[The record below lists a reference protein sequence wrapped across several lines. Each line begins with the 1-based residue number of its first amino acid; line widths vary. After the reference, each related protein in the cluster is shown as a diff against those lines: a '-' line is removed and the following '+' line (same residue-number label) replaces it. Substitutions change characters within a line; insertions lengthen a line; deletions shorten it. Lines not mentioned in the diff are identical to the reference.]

1 MARLT
6 LPKLERHLYAA
17 ADILRGKMDASEF
30 KDFIFGMLFLKRCS
44 DVFDA
49 EREKF
54 LQTEVAAALKFGE
67 LGEKAE
73 KDAEEE
79 ARNPKNYSGFFV
91 PERAR
96 WSYLLFELHTNVGDG
111 LNKAKDALEEEN
123 LSMLDGVLQHID
135 FCKKVGKSPL
145 PDIKLRKLITH
156 FNKYRLRNEDFEH
169 EDLLGSA
176 YEFLIKMFA
185 DSAGK
190 KGGEF
195 YTPREVVRLMVR
207 LVKPQPG
214 HRVYDPACGSGGMLI
229 YSRKYVEEHGGDL
242 ENLSLYGQDTG
253 GSAWVMGKMNVILHG
268 IEKKAFLENADVL
281 THPAHLDNKGQ
292 RIYFDRVL
300 ANPPFSMNYERE
312 GMQFPERFHYGFC
325 KETGKRADLMFF
337 QHMLFSLAHGG
348 IMATVMPHGVLFRGG
363 EEGKI
368 RRKLIENDHIEA
380 IVSLPPQLFYNTGI
394 PACIIVARPKEE
406 KPPERVGKIL
416 FINAD
421 REFESG
427 RAQNYLR
434 AEHIEKVVATFDKFE
449 AIPGYSAVVPLDV
462 IKSPANDCSL
472 NIRRY
477 ADNSPPPEPHDVR
490 AHLHGGVPKGE
501 VDALAPLF
509 AEHGFDATH
518 LFVPRSSRGNEAQ
531 TSDSKM
537 NEPPH
542 VGCYEY
548 LDFAPAIEAPPDLRV
563 TIEADSGVKAKEQA
577 LLEALAAWWKH
588 ALPRLAGLPTTR
600 DPMIIRA
607 EFLKSFDNALLP
619 ANLLDRFQRAGA
631 LVTWWEE
638 QSDELKTI
646 SARGFDELVDGWI
659 DTIRDIIEDA
669 ESKKEDRDA
678 IREHKLVRRLLLEY
692 LREVEDAAAE
702 VARLEEEKAAFER
715 GPEDEAGDEGDE
727 AEERNYAKELK
738 DELKELKNSIAG
750 QLDRIKT
757 LKTGRKEKE
766 SIAAVEPAG
775 KDGAALRAE
784 LAKLD
789 AEIAP
794 VLAEMIAI
802 KAKLAP
808 YEEICAKL
816 TDARK
821 KLRALEEALLER
833 LESARTML
841 TADQTRELVLDLA
854 REALVRVLC
863 ADVTDHKQQVV
874 AAVENLWDK
883 YRVSLTE
890 RGRTRTEVGGRL
902 DGMLKELGYV

>member
-1 MARLT
+1 MRPSAN
-6 LPKLERHLYAA
+6 
-17 ADILRGKMDASEF
+17 GSN
-30 KDFIFGMLFLKRCS
+30 KR
-44 DVFDA
+44 
-49 EREKF
+49 K
-54 LQTEVAAALKFGE
+54 TEAALQFGD
-67 LGEKAE
+67 LREKAE
-73 KDAEEE
+73 KDADEE
-79 ARNPKNYSGFFV
+79 AENPKNYSGFFV
-91 PERAR
+91 PKLSR
-96 WSYLLFELHTNVGDG
+96 WSYLLNEVHVNVGDG
-111 LNKAKDALEEEN
+111 LNIAKDQLEEAN

-253 GSAWVMGKMNVILHG
+253 GSAWVMGKMNMILHG

-292 RIYFDRVL
+292 RIYFDRIL
-300 ANPPFSMNYERE
+300 ANPPFSMNYERD

-337 QHMLFSLAHGG
+337 QHMLFSLTHGG
-348 IMATVMPHGVLFRGG
+348 TMATVMPHGVLFRGG

-368 RRKLIENDHIEA
+368 RRKLIDNDHIEA

-394 PACIIVARPKEE
+394 PACVVVARPKEE

-421 REFESG
+421 REFEPG

-462 IKSPANDCSL
+462 IKSLANDYSL

-490 AHLHGGVPKGE
+490 AHLHGGVPKAE
-501 VDALAPLF
+501 VDDLAPLF
-509 AEHGFDATH
+509 AEHGFDPSH
-518 LFVPRSSRGNEAQ
+518 LFAKRDE
-531 TSDSKM
+531 T
-537 NEPPH
+537 
-542 VGCYEY
+542 Y
-548 LDFAPAIEAPPDLRV
+548 LDFAAAVKTRPDLRAAIEADP
-563 TIEADSGVKAKEQA
+563 GVKAKEQA
-577 LLEALAAWWKH
+577 LLDALGAWWKE
-588 ALPRLAGLPTTR
+588 AVPRLAKLPSTR
-600 DPMIIRA
+600 DSMIIRA
-607 EFLKSFDNALLP
+607 EFLKSFDAALQP

-638 QSDELKTI
+638 QSDEFKTI

-678 IREHKLVRRLLLEY
+678 IREHKLVRRMLPDY

-715 GPEDEAGDEGDE
+715 GPDDGSAGEGEGEDGE
-727 AEERNYAKELK
+727 AEEHNYAKELK
-738 DELKELKNSIAG
+738 DELKESRNSIAG
-750 QLDRIKT
+750 QLDRTKA
-757 LKTGRKEKE
+757 LKAGKKEKE
-766 SIAAVEPAG
+766 SIAAAELAG
-775 KDGAALRAE
+775 KDATALRAE
-784 LAKLD
+784 LAKLET
-789 AEIAP
+789 EIAP
-794 VLAEMIAI
+794 VLAEMNDI
-802 KAKLAP
+802 KNKLAP
-808 YEEICAKL
+808 YEEICDKL
-816 TDARK
+816 SDARK
-821 KLRALEEALLER
+821 KLRTLEEALLER
-833 LESARTML
+833 LESARGML
-841 TADQTRELVLDLA
+841 SADQVRELVLDLSH
-854 REALVRVLC
+854 EALVRVLS
-863 ADVTDHKQQVV
+863 AGVTAHRQQVI

-883 YRVSLTE
+883 YRVSLTVRE
-890 RGRTRTEVGGRL
+890 QTRSDVSDEL
-902 DGMLKELGYV
+902 NEMLKELGYAG

>member
-1 MARLT
+1 M
-6 LPKLERHLYAA
+6 K
-17 ADILRGKMDASEF
+17 
-30 KDFIFGMLFLKRCS
+30 
-44 DVFDA
+44 
-49 EREKF
+49 
-54 LQTEVAAALKFGE
+54 
-67 LGEKAE
+67 
-73 KDAEEE
+73 
-79 ARNPKNYSGFFV
+79 
-91 PERAR
+91 
-96 WSYLLFELHTNVGDG
+96 
-111 LNKAKDALEEEN
+111 
-123 LSMLDGVLQHID
+123 
-135 FCKKVGKSPL
+135 
-145 PDIKLRKLITH
+145 
-156 FNKYRLRNEDFEH
+156 
-169 EDLLGSA
+169 
-176 YEFLIKMFA
+176 
-185 DSAGK
+185 
-190 KGGEF
+190 
-195 YTPREVVRLMVR
+195 
-207 LVKPQPG
+207 
-214 HRVYDPACGSGGMLI
+214 
-229 YSRKYVEEHGGDL
+229 
-242 ENLSLYGQDTG
+242 
-253 GSAWVMGKMNVILHG
+253 
-268 IEKKAFLENADVL
+268 NADVL

-337 QHMLFSLAHGG
+337 QHMLFSLTHGG

-421 REFESG
+421 REFEPG

-434 AEHIEKVVATFDKFE
+434 AEHIEKVVASFDKFE

-462 IKSPANDCSL
+462 IKSPANDYSL

-490 AHLHGGVPKGE
+490 AHLHGGVPKAE

-509 AEHGFDATH
+509 TEHGIEATH
-518 LFVPRSSRGNEAQ
+518 LFVPRSSRGNDAQ
-531 TSDSKM
+531 TSDLKM

-548 LDFAPAIEAPPDLRV
+548 LDFAPPLKVRADLRAAIEADP
-563 TIEADSGVKAKEQA
+563 GVKAKEQA
-577 LLEALAAWWKH
+577 LLDALAAWWET
-588 ALPRLAGLPTTR
+588 AVPRLANLPSAR

-607 EFLKSFDNALLP
+607 EFLKAFDDALKP
-619 ANLLDRFQRAGA
+619 ADLLDRFQRAGA

-638 QSDELKTI
+638 QSDEFKTVA
-646 SARGFDELVDGWI
+646 ARGFDELMDGWI

-678 IREHKLVRRLLLEY
+678 IREHKLVRRLLPEY

-715 GPEDEAGDEGDE
+715 GPEDDGGDGEEGDE

-738 DELKELKNSIAG
+738 DELKELKNSIAR

-757 LKTGRKEKE
+757 LKAGRKEKE
-766 SIAAVEPAG
+766 SIAAAEHAG
-775 KDGAALRAE
+775 KDATSLRAE
-784 LAKLD
+784 FAKLET
-789 AEIAP
+789 EIAP
-794 VLAEMIAI
+794 VLAEMNEI

-808 YEEICAKL
+808 YEETCDKL
-816 TDARK
+816 TNARK
-821 KLRALEEALLER
+821 KLRELEEALLER
-833 LESARTML
+833 LDSARAGL
-841 TADQTRELVLDLA
+841 TAAQTCDLVLDLA
-854 REALVRVLC
+854 REALVRVLS
-863 ADVTDHKQQVV
+863 AGVTAHRQQVI

-883 YRVSLTE
+883 YRVSLTAGE
-890 RGRTRTEVGGRL
+890 KARSDEQPPGWNVEGAWLCLTCLVSRL
-902 DGMLKELGYV
+902 QPVRVVWAR

>member
-49 EREKF
+49 EFEKF
-54 LQTEVAAALKFGE
+54 LQTEVAGALKLGE
-67 LGEKAE
+67 LREKAE
-73 KDAEEE
+73 KDAEQE

-96 WSYLLFELHTNVGDG
+96 WNYLLFELHTNVGDG

-123 LSMLDGVLQHID
+123 LSTLEGVLQHID

-253 GSAWVMGKMNVILHG
+253 GSAWVMGKMNMILHG
-268 IEKKAFLENADVL
+268 IERKAFLENADVL

-337 QHMLFSLAHGG
+337 QHMLFSLTHGG

-363 EEGKI
+363 EEGRI
-368 RRKLIENDHIEA
+368 RRKLIDNDHIEA

-394 PACIIVARPKEE
+394 PACIIVLRPKGE
-406 KPPERVGKIL
+406 KPPERAGKIL

-421 REFESG
+421 REFEPG

-434 AEHIEKVVATFDKFE
+434 AEHIEKVVATFERFE
-449 AIPGYSAVVPLDV
+449 NIPGYSTVVPLDF
-462 IKSPANDCSL
+462 IKSAANDYSL

-490 AHLHGGVPKGE
+490 AHLHGGVPKSE
-501 VDALAPLF
+501 VDALADLF
-509 AEHGFDATH
+509 AAHGFDASH
-518 LFVPRSSRGNEAQ
+518 LFAPRSPSPGGEGRGEGERS
-531 TSDSKM
+531 TI
-537 NEPPH
+537 
-542 VGCYEY
+542 Y
-548 LDFAPAIEAPPDLRV
+548 LDFASTLTARLDLRAAIEADP
-563 TIEADSGVKAKEQA
+563 GVKAKEQ
-577 LLEALAAWWKH
+577 
-588 ALPRLAGLPTTR
+588 
-600 DPMIIRA
+600 
-607 EFLKSFDNALLP
+607 S
-619 ANLLDRFQRAGA
+619 LLD
-631 LVTWWEE
+631 
-638 QSDELKTI
+638 
-646 SARGFDELVDGWI
+646 
-659 DTIRDIIEDA
+659 
-669 ESKKEDRDA
+669 
-678 IREHKLVRRLLLEY
+678 
-692 LREVEDAAAE
+692 
-702 VARLEEEKAAFER
+702 
-715 GPEDEAGDEGDE
+715 
-727 AEERNYAKELK
+727 
-738 DELKELKNSIAG
+738 
-750 QLDRIKT
+750 
-757 LKTGRKEKE
+757 
-766 SIAAVEPAG
+766 
-775 KDGAALRAE
+775 
-784 LAKLD
+784 
-789 AEIAP
+789 
-794 VLAEMIAI
+794 
-802 KAKLAP
+802 
-808 YEEICAKL
+808 
-816 TDARK
+816 
-821 KLRALEEALLER
+821 
-833 LESARTML
+833 
-841 TADQTRELVLDLA
+841 
-854 REALVRVLC
+854 
-863 ADVTDHKQQVV
+863 
-874 AAVENLWDK
+874 
-883 YRVSLTE
+883 
-890 RGRTRTEVGGRL
+890 
-902 DGMLKELGYV
+902 

>member
-44 DVFDA
+44 DVFEA

-54 LQTEVAAALKFGE
+54 VQQEITAALKFGE
-67 LGEKAE
+67 MREKAE
-73 KDAEEE
+73 KDADEE
-79 ARNPKNYSGFFV
+79 AENPKNYTGFFV
-91 PERAR
+91 PKLSR
-96 WSYLLFELHTNVGDG
+96 WKYLLNEVHANVGDA
-111 LNKAKDALEEEN
+111 LNVAKDQLEEAN
-123 LSMLDGVLQHID
+123 LTMLDGVLQHID

-169 EDLLGSA
+169 DDLLGSA

-207 LVKPQPG
+207 LINPRPG
-214 HRVYDPACGSGGMLI
+214 HRIYDPACGSGGMLI
-229 YSRKYVEEHGGDL
+229 YCRKHVEEHGGDIQ
-242 ENLSLYGQDTG
+242 NLSLYGNDAG
-253 GSAWVMGKMNVILHG
+253 GSAWVMGKMNMILHG
-268 IEKKAFLENADVL
+268 IEKKAFLENTDVL
-281 THPAHLDNKGQ
+281 HDPAHLDAKAQ
-292 RIYFDRVL
+292 RLYFDRIL

-312 GMQFPERFHYGFC
+312 GMKFSERFAYGFC
-325 KETGKRADLMFF
+325 KETGKRADLMFL
-337 QHMLFSLAHGG
+337 QHMLFSLTHGG

-368 RRKLIENDHIEA
+368 RKKLIDNDHIEA
-380 IVSLPPQLFYNTGI
+380 IISLPPQLFYNTGI
-394 PACIIVARPKEE
+394 PACIIVARPKGE
-406 KPPERVGKIL
+406 KPPERTGKIL

-421 REFESG
+421 REFEPG
-427 RAQNYLR
+427 RAQNYLLPQ
-434 AEHIEKVVATFDKFE
+434 HIEKIGATFERFE
-449 AIPGYSAVVPLDV
+449 ANPGYSAVVPLEQ
-462 IKSPANDCSL
+462 IQSPSNDYSL

-490 AHLHGGVPKGE
+490 AHLHGGVPKSE

-509 AEHGFDATH
+509 AAHGFESEHVFAKKDK
-518 LFVPRSSRGNEAQ
+518 LYLNFSGVMKSRSDLRA
-531 TSDSKM
+531 
-537 NEPPH
+537 
-542 VGCYEY
+542 
-548 LDFAPAIEAPPDLRV
+548 AIESDPGVRV
-563 TIEADSGVKAKEQA
+563 REQA
-577 LLEALAAWWKH
+577 LLSALDAWWKT
-588 ALPRLAGLPTTR
+588 ATPRLAALPATR

-607 EFLKSFDNALLP
+607 EFLKSFDTKLQP

-638 QSDELKTI
+638 QSDEFKTV
-646 SARGFDELVDGWI
+646 SARGFGELVDGWI

-678 IREHKLVRRLLLEY
+678 IREHKLVRRLLPDY

-702 VARLEEEKAAFER
+702 VARIEEEKAAFER
-715 GPEDEAGDEGDE
+715 GPDDGSATESEEGE

-738 DELKELKNSIAG
+738 DELKELKASIAN

-757 LKTGRKEKE
+757 LKAGKKEKE
-766 SIAAVEPAG
+766 SIACAEAAG
-775 KDGAALRAE
+775 KDAAPLRAE
-784 LAKLD
+784 LAKLE
-789 AEIAP
+789 AEIAT
-794 VLAEMIAI
+794 VVAEMDDI
-802 KAKLAP
+802 KARLAP
-808 YEEICAKL
+808 YDELCEKVSEV
-816 TDARK
+816 RK
-821 KLRALEEALLER
+821 KLRELEEALLAR
-833 LESARTML
+833 LESARGML
-841 TADQTRELVLDLA
+841 SAVQVRELVLDLS
-854 REALVRVLC
+854 REALVRVLT
-863 ADVTDHKQQVV
+863 AGITAHRQQVI

-883 YRVSLTE
+883 YSVSLAAREKNRSHVT
-890 RGRTRTEVGGRL
+890 GKL
-902 DGMLKELGYV
+902 DEMLKELGYA